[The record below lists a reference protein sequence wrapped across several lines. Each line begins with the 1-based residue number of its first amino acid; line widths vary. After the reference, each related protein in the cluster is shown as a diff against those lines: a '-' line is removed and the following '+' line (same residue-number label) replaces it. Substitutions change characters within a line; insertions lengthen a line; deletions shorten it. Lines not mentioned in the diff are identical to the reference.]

1 MVYGLGV
8 KANGVEAE
16 GRLLFN
22 WLRLTL
28 FLLPFAKV
36 AGSVE
41 IVIITFNPYTLG
53 MVALA
58 GFGVLIF
65 FLPDS
70 PYEITGIDGFM
81 GLFCLTYLVSTLL
94 SDQLIGS
101 GRLAFHAI
109 FIPVVSYFAIKTL
122 VTSEEKYRMALVCLV
137 AGIALFAVAG
147 FAHAGIGAT
156 RRYYLGRHPIGY
168 ATLAVTAL
176 CVLIYGGWWRRPAG
190 LAGGLVSFLLLFS
203 SLSRMYILGF
213 LISPII
219 WVVIRKGGALLIYL
233 GVFPISLGLTLFL
246 ALNPSVFKTHVD
258 PEKEH
263 EQQSL
268 SRLTDFQQMR
278 LALFHR
284 AQAYEESY
292 ERFKEAPV
300 FGHGLRIGG
309 LNVTTH
315 SFHMEWLEG
324 GGIYGYVICSL
335 LFFSYYARHAGPAR
349 EDRFCAVHLCA
360 VTLVF
365 FNSLTNGVMHGMM
378 PYIIFIQ
385 IGFGEARRSCIAHR
399 FS

>member
-1 MVYGLGV
+1 MDYSSGV
-8 KANGVEAE
+8 KAGGGEAE

-70 PYEITGIDGFM
+70 PYEINSIDGIL
-81 GLFCLTYLVSTLL
+81 GLYCLTYLISTLM
-94 SDQLIGS
+94 SNNLIGS

-122 VTSEEKYRMALVCLV
+122 ITSEARYRAALLCLV
-137 AGIALFAVAG
+137 AGIALYAVAG
-147 FAHAGIGAT
+147 FAHAGIGVN
-156 RRYYLGRHPIGY
+156 RRYYLGRHPIDY
-168 ATLAVTAL
+168 ATLAISAL
-176 CVLIYGGWWRRPAG
+176 CVLGYGGWWRRPAG
-190 LAGGLVSFLLLFS
+190 FLAGLASLVLLFS
-203 SLSRMYILGF
+203 SLSRIYILGF
-213 LISPII
+213 LISPAI
-219 WVVIRKGGALLIYL
+219 WIAIRKGGALLIYL
-233 GVFPISLGLTLFL
+233 GLFPLSLGLTLFL
-246 ALNPSVFKTHVD
+246 ALNPSFFKTHVD
-258 PEKEH
+258 PQKEH
-263 EQQSL
+263 EQQSA

-278 LALFHR
+278 LALYHR

-292 ERFKEAPV
+292 DRFRETPV
-300 FGHGLRIGG
+300 FGHGLQVGG

-324 GGIYGYVICSL
+324 GGVYGYVICSL
-335 LFFSYYARHAGPAR
+335 LFFVYYARHAGPAR

-378 PYIIFIQ
+378 PYIIFIH
-385 IGFGEARRSCIAHR
+385 IGFGEARRICIAHR